1 MSRLD
6 SAEKR
11 LHDAISRLEAAVET
25 RAGATEAGA
34 TEAGATEAGAAA
46 ESELRAQIANL
57 EAERDA
63 TEKRM
68 ETAAVRM
75 DTTIERLRG
84 ALGD

>member
-11 LHDAISRLEAAVET
+11 LHDAISRLLAAVET
-25 RAGATEAGA
+25 RADASETGEAV
-34 TEAGATEAGAAA
+34 
-46 ESELRAQIANL
+46 ESELRAQITRL

-63 TEKRM
+63 TEKLM

-75 DTTIERLRG
+75 DATIERLRG
-84 ALGD
+84 SLSD

>member
-11 LHDAISRLEAAVET
+11 LHDAISRLEVAVET
-25 RAGATEAGA
+25 RAGATEAGS
-34 TEAGATEAGAAA
+34 AA
-46 ESELRAQIANL
+46 ESELRAQIVSL

-63 TEKRM
+63 TVKRT

-75 DTTIERLRG
+75 DATIERLRG

>member
-11 LHDAISRLEAAVET
+11 LHDAISRLEAALKT
-25 RAGATEAGA
+25 RAGETDART
-34 TEAGATEAGAAA
+34 AA
-46 ESELRAQIANL
+46 ETDLRTQIADL

-75 DTTIERLRG
+75 DATIERLRG
-84 ALGD
+84 ALGES